1 MATPNWVILATNSG
15 GGGSPPTPGVAG
27 GNVSAITVT
36 GFIDP
41 VSAAITLTVSV
52 TPPSPLGTFIGCHIY
67 LEVPD
72 QSSGQPYTVGSSTV
86 GGSDAISGPWSPID
100 CGKQVYVASQQ
111 PWTLSVPGP
120 PTLDPTKNWPA
131 RIYCVSFSTSVENQ
145 LVEANQTGA
154 SPNQTFT
161 LISLASGS
169 PTAGTNITNLTTVS
183 GAQVGIVATALSPVN
198 VNGKLQTPVEVIVTD
213 VGTDKGWCYR
223 LCLTY
228 AGQDPTLP
236 ANQFYETG
244 VENQAGPVP
253 AAGSDGVDV
262 PHSFIIPTPTTV
274 TQATVWLIAGLV
286 DSNGNFQGNNLVPG
300 ITPQFGI
307 TFGSTVG
314 TTDASSVM
322 TATIA
327 ASMAVVNGLFGVA
340 SGGITNSLLGAGA
353 VATINIQNLAITN
366 PLLASLCVQA
376 AQLASGSVT
385 ATAIA
390 AAAVG
395 TAAIQNA
402 AITNALI
409 ANLAVSG
416 AQIQSATITGANIAS
431 ATIAGANIG
440 TATIAQANMASAS
453 IGTAQIQSLA
463 VTDAKIND
471 VSAGKI
477 TAGTITAT
485 ISITSPVITVTSGSI
500 TLNLDG
506 TNILKIA
513 NSTNTAYC
521 QCNGWQWI
529 SQSTASLYTVAY
541 MTPGQLILT
550 SPGTGVPP
558 DQGTLSAAR
567 IQLSNGG
574 SNLTLDLDNSGSA
587 NPLASTASAGSATLP
602 ANPVGFLI
610 LKINGTSNK
619 IPYYAP

>member
-1 MATPNWVILATNSG
+1 MSG
-15 GGGSPPTPGVAG
+15 
-27 GNVSAITVT
+27 ITVT

-41 VSAAITLTVSV
+41 VSAMITLTVSV
-52 TPPSPLGTFIGCHIY
+52 TPPSPIGTFIGCHIY

-86 GGSDAISGPWSPID
+86 GGTTAVTGPWTPID

-111 PWTLSVPGP
+111 PWTLSVAGP
-120 PTLDPTKNWPA
+120 PTLDPTKDTPA

-161 LISLASGS
+161 LVSLASGS
-169 PTAGTNITNLTTVS
+169 PTAGTNVTGLTTVS
-183 GAQVGIVATALSPVN
+183 GVQVGIVATALAPVN
-198 VNGKLQTPVEVIVTD
+198 VNGKLQTPVEVLVTD
-213 VGTDKGWCYR
+213 IGTAKGWCYE
-223 LCLTY
+223 LVLTY
-228 AGQDPTLP
+228 AGQDPTLA
-236 ANQFYETG
+236 ANQFVVTG
-244 VENQAGPVP
+244 VETAAGPVP
-253 AAGSDGVDV
+253 SSGSDGVSV

-274 TQATVWLIAGLV
+274 TNATVWLIAGLV
-286 DSNGNFQGNNLVPG
+286 DASGNFQGNNLVPG
-300 ITPQFGI
+300 ITPQFPI

-340 SGGITNSLLGAGA
+340 ASGITNSLLGAGA

-376 AQLASGSVT
+376 ANLASGSVT

-416 AQIQSATITGANIAS
+416 AQIQNATITGANIAT

-440 TATIAQANMASAS
+440 TATIAQANMANAS
-453 IGTAQIQSLA
+453 IGTAQIQSASITGALIA
-463 VTDAKIND
+463 TATITDANISTCS
-471 VSAGKI
+471 VSKL
-477 TAGTITAT
+477 TAGTAT
-485 ISITSPVITVTSGSI
+485 FTGTVSFTNSSGNTSVTINASGI
-500 TLNLDG
+500 TLTGASSNSAITLDSLGNAVFTGTGGTSSTINGNTMTCGNLNVSGGQLDIFTG
-506 TNILKIA
+506 FSVA
-513 NSTNTAYC
+513 FGSTYP
-521 QCNGWQWI
+521 
-529 SQSTASLYTVAY
+529 TAS
-541 MTPGQLILT
+541 
-550 SPGTGVPP
+550 
-558 DQGTLSAAR
+558 SA
-567 IQLSNGG
+567 
-574 SNLTLDLDNSGSA
+574 T
-587 NPLASTASAGSATLP
+587 AGSATLP
-602 ANPVGFLI
+602 GNPVAFLEI
-610 LKINGTSNK
+610 VVSGTTRK
-619 IPYYAP
+619 VPYYAV